1 MGKYLTESLRLLT
14 VSVWRRVLRAAAAIP
29 AMVLVELAIASILI
43 HKISKQ
49 YKSLVN
55 HSGMLSGIDN

>member
-1 MGKYLTESLRLLT
+1 
-14 VSVWRRVLRAAAAIP
+14 VLRAAAAIP